1 MRPGGNSLT
10 TMVKK
15 RKEFVPKPVVKA
27 PIIYL
32 YQLKRGDKIWAHTS
46 RVKNKTEEVT
56 FDHTDGM
63 YSYNTLPD
71 GEVVHLSRFTPLTK
85 VDDHYEIAFDRN
97 EDEK

>member
-1 MRPGGNSLT
+1 
-10 TMVKK
+10 MVKT
-15 RKEFVPKPVVKA
+15 RKQYVPKPVTKA
-27 PIIYL
+27 SIVYL

-46 RVKNKTEEVT
+46 RVKNKTEVVT

-85 VDDHYEIAFDRN
+85 VDEHYEIAFDRE
-97 EDEK
+97 EDEKYGQ